1 MNRLLLCVL
10 ALAAISYSCEKNS
23 VAVLQ
28 NLEGEWQWI
37 STCGGLYPDCNTPES
52 TGYSIRIVYS
62 ADSYYSYYQ
71 NDTLKLKVKYNTY
84 LSKSQDGKNSQ
95 VVDLITFDINPA
107 AFYYSISSDTLSLFN
122 GYPDGLVSIYKRIK

>member
-10 ALAAISYSCEKNS
+10 ALAALSYSCEKNS

-52 TGYSIRIVYS
+52 TGYCIRIVYS
-62 ADSYYSYYQ
+62 PDFYYSYYQ

-84 LSKSQDGKNSQ
+84 LSKSQGGKNSQ
-95 VVDLITFDINPA
+95 VVDLITFDITPSA
-107 AFYYSISSDTLSLFN
+107 LFYSITGDTLTLWRE
-122 GYPDGLVSIYKRIK
+122 YQEGLVSTYKRIR